1 MVRPILS
8 DHCLSVLSVTLVY
21 CGQRVGWI
29 KMTLGLQ
36 VGLGSGHIVLDGDP
50 APPPPQKGGTAPNFQ
65 PMSIVAK
72 RLDASGYHMA
82 WR

>member
-8 DHCLSVLSVTLVY
+8 DHCLCVLSVTLVY

-29 KMTLGLQ
+29 KLTLGLQ
-36 VGLGSGHIVLDGDP
+36 VGLGPGHIVLGDP
-50 APPPPQKGGTAPNFQ
+50 APPLPQKGFTAPNIQ

-72 RLDASGYHMA
+72 RLDASVYHMV